1 MYQYVCVE
9 GGGGMFNFLFCNKTI
24 FLSKSNRNFWLRDF
38 VLQNTIEINTFQK
51 SRSFCQNFQ

>member
-9 GGGGMFNFLFCNKTI
+9 GGGMFNFLFCNKTI
-24 FLSKSNRNFWLRDF
+24 FLSKSNLWLRDF